1 MKLRLKDREQ
11 QAWLDK
17 VTGGLFSESL
27 NLFTEDA
34 DKIEFQIC
42 DKAIITF
49 KRKDLEIIDKYHPD
63 FWNAYPEV
71 TPPEDVLMRVE
82 TVGGDKFRGYFHTF
96 PDGVGRWCC
105 VCFTPRHMPLHE
117 TEKVRRYRP
126 WE

>member
-71 TPPEDVLMRVE
+71 TPPEGVLMRVE
-82 TVGGDKFRGYFHTF
+82 IEY
-96 PDGVGRWCC
+96 PDGDVSRACSIFKDEVWWEAVNGEPID
-105 VCFTPRHMPLHE
+105 VEVTSIG
-117 TEKVRRYRP
+117 KVKRFRP

>member
-1 MKLRLKDREQ
+1 MKLRLKDRDQ

-82 TVGGDKFRGYFHTF
+82 TGGGKKFCGYYHTF
-96 PDGVGRWCC
+96 AEGGCWCYEDGT
-105 VCFTPRHMPLHE
+105 VCPE
-117 TEKVRRYRP
+117 AISKSVKRYRT

>member
-17 VTGGLFSESL
+17 VTGGLFSESS

-82 TVGGDKFRGYFHTF
+82 TGGGKKFCGYYHTF
-96 PDGVGRWCC
+96 AEGGCWCYEDGT
-105 VCFTPRHMPLHE
+105 VCPE
-117 TEKVRRYRP
+117 AISKSVKRYRT

>member
-49 KRKDLEIIDKYHPD
+49 KRKDLEIIDKYHQD

-82 TVGGDKFRGYFHTF
+82 TGGGKKFCGYYHAFAEGGCWCYE
-96 PDGVGRWCC
+96 DGT
-105 VCFTPRHMPLHE
+105 VCPEATSKSVKRF
-117 TEKVRRYRP
+117 RP

>member
-71 TPPEDVLMRVE
+71 TPPEGVPMRVE
-82 TVGGDKFRGYFHTF
+82 CQGYDRTLRTCLVYKQGAWHYES
-96 PDGVGRWCC
+96 GVPFKGY
-105 VCFTPRHMPLHE
+105 E
-117 TEKVRRYRP
+117 TALQVRRYRP